1 MDAQY
6 YGFRDD
12 DDGILVP
19 LEVPPVRYTPKDPD
33 LVYSERAEPEFL
45 PAGSATLTLQEI
57 LLPALIQSWITTYR
71 CFLLC
76 SYEL

>member
-1 MDAQY
+1 MSWQY
-6 YGFRDD
+6 SGAAGGTTSTVY
-12 DDGILVP
+12 
-19 LEVPPVRYTPKDPD
+19 PKGSD

-71 CFLLC
+71 CFLLY